1 MTVHSLRSPCRPGL
15 GLPPLVLALAALA
28 LSACGTPAGISK
40 GLPGDGPGNAR
51 LAHTGLTEPVRNLPK
66 SRIGNTAEYTVFG
79 QRYAVLD
86 SAAGFV
92 ETGVASWYGSKFH
105 GRDTS
110 SGEPYDMHAMT
121 AAHKHL
127 PLPTFVRVTR
137 TDTGQSLIVK
147 VNDRGPF
154 VDDRIIDLSY
164 GAAVRL
170 DMLDSGTAPVHIEA
184 ISTHH
189 VSPEEPQH
197 AATGATDPLDGSSTS
212 RPPSSAAATSV
223 TAPQGHWIQIGAFR
237 DDGSAT
243 DELQRVASQLQV
255 PGRVEHDSQVEL
267 YRVRLGPLNAS
278 SVDATVAALASVGV
292 QSYTMVRAARLTT
305 VR

>member
-1 MTVHSLRSPCRPGL
+1 MTVNLVRAHGLSPRL
-15 GLPPLVLALAALA
+15 YRAALTIVVSLA
-28 LSACGTPAGISK
+28 LSACGTPAGVGK

-51 LAHTGLTEPVRNLPK
+51 LAHIGLNEPVRNLPK
-66 SRIGNTAEYTVFG
+66 SRIGNTAGYTVFG
-79 QRYAVLD
+79 QRYAILD
-86 SAAGFV
+86 SAEGFS

-137 TDTGQSLIVK
+137 TDTGQSLVVK

-164 GAAVRL
+164 GAALRL
-170 DMLDSGTAPVHIEA
+170 DMLDGGTAPVHIEA

-189 VSPEEPQH
+189 VSPDDAQL
-197 AATGATDPLDGSSTS
+197 AATGDAGAVQGGDSSVS
-212 RPPSSAAATSV
+212 D
-223 TAPQGHWIQIGAFR
+223 TASPQAHWIQIGAFS
-237 DDGSAT
+237 DDGIAT
-243 DELQRVASQLQV
+243 AELRRVASQLQV
-255 PGRVEHDSQVEL
+255 PGRVEHDSRGEL
-267 YRVRLGPLNAS
+267 YRVRLGPL
-278 SVDATVAALASVGV
+278 DADIIDSTVAALASAGV
-292 QSYTMVRAARLTT
+292 QSYTMVTAARSTT